1 MKRTMII
8 TAAGNGAR
16 MESKIRKIWLPLEG
30 ESVLA
35 HTLARVRE
43 SGLFAEV
50 LVAVHKDD
58 LARAEKLSE
67 RFGFRAV
74 EGGAS
79 RTETVKKALEE
90 ISEDAEAIF
99 THDAVRPFADA
110 ELMRR
115 VATALETHDAVV
127 PVVPVVDT
135 VKLVTG
141 GFVYATP
148 SRERLMRVQT
158 PQGFRRAVI
167 LRAYEHPDKT
177 ATDDASLVERAGY
190 RVYTVA
196 GDERNIKIT
205 TPADTALARVL
216 MEEARA

>member
-8 TAAGNGAR
+8 TAAGNGVR
-16 MESKIRKIWLPLEG
+16 MASTIRKIWLPLAS
-30 ESVLA
+30 ESVLSY
-35 HTLARVRE
+35 TLTRVRE
-43 SGLFAEV
+43 SGLFSEV

-58 LARAEKLSE
+58 LTRAEKLSKQ
-67 RFGFRAV
+67 FGFRAV
-74 EGGAS
+74 EGGSS
-79 RTETVKKALEE
+79 RTESVKRALAE
-90 ISEDAEAIF
+90 ISADADAVF
-99 THDAVRPFADA
+99 THDGVRPFADA

-135 VKLVTG
+135 VKLVTD

-158 PQGFRRAVI
+158 PQGFRREVL
-167 LRAYEHPDKT
+167 LRAYKHSDET

-190 RVYTVA
+190 RVFTVP

-205 TPADTALARVL
+205 TPADTVLARL
-216 MEEARA
+216 LTEEATR

>member
-43 SGLFAEV
+43 SGLFDEV
-50 LVAVHKDD
+50 FVAVHKDD
-58 LARAEKLSE
+58 LARTEKLCE
-67 RFGFRAV
+67 DFGFRAV

-79 RTETVKKALEE
+79 RTETVKKALRE
-90 ISEDAEAIF
+90 ISTDAEAIF

-190 RVYTVA
+190 RVFTVA
-196 GDERNIKIT
+196 GDERNFKIT